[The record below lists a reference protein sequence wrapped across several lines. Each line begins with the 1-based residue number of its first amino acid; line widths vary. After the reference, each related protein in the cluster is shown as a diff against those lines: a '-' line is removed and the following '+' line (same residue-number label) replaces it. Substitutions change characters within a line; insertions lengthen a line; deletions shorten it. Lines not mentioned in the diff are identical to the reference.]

1 MVYKGSVWHLLFILK
16 PILPLEKFRK
26 ILLNGGLWSNLLK
39 KAAIKKTSYFVT
51 EEEECMYE
59 KK

>member
-16 PILPLEKFRK
+16 PILPLEKFHK
-26 ILLNGGLWSNLLK
+26 ILLNSGLWSNLLR